1 MHDAGMKTTTADA
14 LPEILQYGLANGYTF
29 LPITKDTVPVHH
41 ADLEPDAAGRIPACY
56 SGDILL

>member
-41 ADLEPDAAGRIPACY
+41 AT
-56 SGDILL
+56 SN